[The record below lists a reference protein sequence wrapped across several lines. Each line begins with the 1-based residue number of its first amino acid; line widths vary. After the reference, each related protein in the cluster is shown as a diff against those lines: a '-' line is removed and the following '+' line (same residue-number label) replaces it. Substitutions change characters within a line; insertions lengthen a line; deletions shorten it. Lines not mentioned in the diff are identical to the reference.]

1 MTAFMEEQLAI
12 AKKIE
17 LLTISLSSMDEEDRH
32 VTANIIKRLKHKL
45 NDLQGKENVCDIE
58 EGFCLSCGG

>member
-32 VTANIIKRLKHKL
+32 VTSNIIKRLKHKL
-45 NDLQGKENVCDIE
+45 NDLQGIENVCDIE
-58 EGFCLSCGG
+58 DGFCLSCGS